1 MAIRIEGTTALVTG
15 ANRGIGRALVVALI
29 EGGAKKVY
37 AAARDTKSVDDLVKK
52 YGSRVSPL
60 KLEVTSPKDVNDAVA
75 KAGDLQLLINNAGI
89 ATNFNAAFGDQGLI
103 EAGRRE
109 IEVNAFGPFALTQ
122 AFAPVLAK
130 NGGGGI
136 VNVNSVVGF
145 VSFPVLITYS
155 ASKAALH
162 SLTQATRS
170 HLRGQGTYVAGV
182 HPGPV
187 DTDMGSG
194 IEMEKASP
202 ESVADAILK
211 GIEAG
216 DEEIFPDPTAREI
229 GKAYFADPK
238 AVERNVGNP
247 AAAAAA

>member
-1 MAIRIEGTTALVTG
+1 MAIRIEGTVALVTG
-15 ANRGIGRALVVALI
+15 ANRGIGRALTVALL

-37 AAARDTKSVDDLVKK
+37 AAARDPKSVQDLVKK
-52 YGSRVSPL
+52 YGTRLAVV
-60 KLEVTSPKDVNDAVA
+60 KLDVTKPAEITEVAAVA
-75 KAGDLQLLINNAGI
+75 TDVQLLVNNAGI
-89 ATNFNAAFGDQGLI
+89 ATNFNAVFTAAGLV

-109 IEVNAFGPFALTQ
+109 VETNVFGPLALTQ
-122 AFAPVLAK
+122 AFAPILAR
-130 NGGGGI
+130 NGGGGV

-162 SLTQATRS
+162 SITQATRA
-170 HLRGQGTYVAGV
+170 HLKPQGTYVAGV

-194 IEMEKASP
+194 LEMEKASP
-202 ESVADAILK
+202 ESVADAIIE

-216 DEEIFPDPTAREI
+216 DEEIFPDPVAREI

-238 AVERNVGNP
+238 AVERHVTQP
-247 AAAAAA
+247 TQAAVA

>member
-1 MAIRIEGTTALVTG
+1 MAIRIDGTVALVTG
-15 ANRGIGRALVVALI
+15 ANRGIGRALTVALL

-37 AAARDTKSVDDLVKK
+37 AAARDPKSVQDLAKK
-52 YGSRVSPL
+52 YGARLAAV
-60 KLEVTSPKDVNDAVA
+60 KLDVTKPAEVTAVA
-75 KAGDLQLLINNAGI
+75 AVATDVQLLVNNAGI
-89 ATNFNAAFGDQGLI
+89 ATNFNAAFTDPGLV

-109 IEVNAFGPFALTQ
+109 IETNVFGPLALTQ
-122 AFAPVLAK
+122 AFAPILAR
-130 NGGGGI
+130 NGGGGV

-145 VSFPVLITYS
+145 VSFPILITYS

-162 SLTQATRS
+162 SLTQATRA
-170 HLRGQGTYVAGV
+170 HLKAQGTFVAGV

-187 DTDMGSG
+187 DTDMGAG

-202 ESVADAILK
+202 ESVADAIIK

-216 DEEIFPDPTAREI
+216 DEEIFPDPMAREI

-238 AVERNVGNP
+238 AVERNVTNP
-247 AAAAAA
+247 AAAKAA